1 MSMPSPET
9 SRWPESSNNRQEV
22 VNKPYNTQ
30 EVQKMYHR
38 ESADRQQSNTIT
50 DARSLLAAVNN
61 LMPRP
66 LTNAIWGWGDLSKYI
81 GITEWSDP
89 KLIAEFHKSA
99 GLTAGPE
106 TPWCMSFVQHVLRK
120 DRGLTDAQIGAPTAS
135 AADGLNIGQPVAQP
149 SPGDIVVVPG
159 EGPSGKH
166 IGIASGPGMYISG
179 NTGNKVAEKPI
190 PGGAEYRHVEGGAGA
205 SMWGQQMMA

>member
-1 MSMPSPET
+1 MPNPET
-9 SRWPESSNNRQEV
+9 SRWSIDAPKNQREAVNR
-22 VNKPYNTQ
+22 PYNPQ
-30 EVQKMYHR
+30 EIQRMYHR
-38 ESADRQQSNTIT
+38 VWAQEQSSRGVSKSQN
-50 DARSLLAAVNN
+50 LLATLYGVLPWSNN
-61 LMPRP
+61 
-66 LTNAIWGWGDLSKYI
+66 TAWGSDLSQYI

-89 KLIAEFHKSA
+89 EKIREFHKSA

-120 DRGLTDAQIGAPTAS
+120 DRGLTDAQIGPPTAS
-135 AADGLNIGQPVAQP
+135 AADGLKMGQPVAQP

-166 IGIASGPGMYISG
+166 IGICSGPGKYISG

-190 PGGAEYRHVEGGAGA
+190 PGGAEYRHIEVGANP
-205 SMWGQQMMA
+205 GQQMAA